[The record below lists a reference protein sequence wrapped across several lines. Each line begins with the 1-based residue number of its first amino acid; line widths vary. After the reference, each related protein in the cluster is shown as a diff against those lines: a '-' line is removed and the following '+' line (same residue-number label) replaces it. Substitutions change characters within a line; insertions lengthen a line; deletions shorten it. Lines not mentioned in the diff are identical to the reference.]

1 MCGVSFKMLSVDF
14 IRLGQARPHT
24 FQVKYLVIV
33 EGAVLE
39 FGYPNYSENAFA
51 AGALPRI
58 PLRAYF

>member
-1 MCGVSFKMLSVDF
+1 MLSVDF